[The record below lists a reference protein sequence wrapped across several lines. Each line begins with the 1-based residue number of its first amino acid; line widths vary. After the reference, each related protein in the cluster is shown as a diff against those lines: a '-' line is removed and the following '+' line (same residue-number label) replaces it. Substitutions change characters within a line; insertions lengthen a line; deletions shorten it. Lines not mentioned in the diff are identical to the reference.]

1 MANTYKSIVN
11 NKQKMSKEE
20 RKIRAEMEETVVNQ
34 VKTEPKPLT
43 FIKKAEETI
52 FNQIVKLNE
61 NFTESDSISISLLT
75 KAIYRFGV
83 LSDVL
88 DDLDP
93 LDETATQLERRIHAY
108 ERSITTHMNLL
119 CIPLNQRLKLA
130 NDVAKLAIEEKKLAN
145 MEAPQVQ
152 EVNPL
157 LAVLEARKHAK

>member
-20 RKIRAEMEETVVNQ
+20 RKMREKAEEMVVNQ
-34 VKTEPKPLT
+34 VKTEPKPLS
-43 FIKKAEETI
+43 FIKKAEEAI

-93 LDETATQLERRIHAY
+93 LDDNSTQLERRIQAY
-108 ERSITTHMNLL
+108 DKTINQHMSSL
-119 CIPLNQRLKLA
+119 CIPLNQRLRLA
-130 NDVAKLAIEEKKLAN
+130 NEMAKLMLEEKKLAN
-145 MEAPQVQ
+145 MEAENMPA
-152 EVNPL
+152 VNPL
-157 LAVLEARKHAK
+157 LALLEDDDDE